1 MGAFDGCVRWARSM
15 GASAAFPTSVLN
27 LAPHPAEK
35 LRAVRERAPALS
47 TGRESPPGGSAQT
60 RTQQP
65 LGARQRPS
73 TGARGAAALPMRLR
87 KAARG
92 RGRGRLRA
100 RDAQLA
106 PATSGVAGLTR
117 PPSVPSRRWHLGLGL
132 PRAGRNAL
140 GPRASAH
147 AVPSAWLPTP
157 PSSTH
162 GLAPSAASQPS
173 PRSCQHPAGRAAD
186 T

>member
-1 MGAFDGCVRWARSM
+1 MGALDGRVRWARSM
-15 GASAAFPTSVLN
+15 AASAAFPTSVLN
-27 LAPHPAEK
+27 LAPHLAEK
-35 LRAVRERAPALS
+35 LRAVRERAAALS
-47 TGRESPPGGSAQT
+47 TGRESPSGGSAQT
-60 RTQQP
+60 RTQLP

-87 KAARG
+87 KAA

-157 PSSTH
+157 PPSTH
-162 GLAPSAASQPS
+162 GLASSAPGQPS
-173 PRSCQHPAGRAAD
+173 LPAELPAPRGQSC
-186 T
+186 